1 VKVRIRYI
9 EEIEQPLREEIG
21 DLRQRLA
28 QEQVLQLPPPCPP
41 NPSSSSSSSSSS
53 PYDVG
58 MVQDNVFV
66 CKRQIE
72 FFKSSMEA
80 EREGHALE
88 LQRVLVPFE
97 MREQELKAELLALQQ
112 ALDDA

>member
-1 VKVRIRYI
+1 
-9 EEIEQPLREEIG
+9 
-21 DLRQRLA
+21 
-28 QEQVLQLPPPCPP
+28 LQGSTSATCDGCA
-41 NPSSSSSSSSSS
+41 S
-53 PYDVG
+53 
-58 MVQDNVFV
+58 QDNVFV
-66 CKRQIE
+66 CKRQID

-97 MREQELKAELLALQQ
+97 MREQELKSELLALQQ

>member
-1 VKVRIRYI
+1 MTVRIRYI
-9 EEIEQPLREEIG
+9 EEIEQPLREDIA

-28 QEQVLQLPPPCPP
+28 QEQVLQPPP
-41 NPSSSSSSSSSS
+41 PSS
-53 PYDVG
+53 PCDVG
-58 MVQDNVFV
+58 MAQDNVFV

>member
-1 VKVRIRYI
+1 MTYR
-9 EEIEQPLREEIG
+9 
-21 DLRQRLA
+21 DALA
-28 QEQVLQLPPPCPP
+28 RRVT
-41 NPSSSSSSSSSS
+41 
-53 PYDVG
+53 DVP
-58 MVQDNVFV
+58 QDNVFV
-66 CKRQIE
+66 CKRQID

-97 MREQELKAELLALQQ
+97 MREQELKSELMALQQ

>member
-1 VKVRIRYI
+1 VRIRYI

-28 QEQVLQLPPPCPP
+28 QEQVTHPSSPPPSPP
-41 NPSSSSSSSSSS
+41 HAR
-53 PYDVG
+53 V
-58 MVQDNVFV
+58 VQDNVFV

-97 MREQELKAELLALQQ
+97 MREQELKAELLALQH